1 LASFLLREDLRADS
15 GAAVAELQAAGL
27 KVSLLSGDR
36 SESAERVSQLAGIK
50 DARGGCL
57 PDDKLAWMQQA
68 QAAGHQ
74 VAMVGDGLN
83 DGPVLAGAN
92 VSFAFGRAVP
102 LARAQADFVVLGDRL
117 SLIPITYAKAGRT
130 MRVVRQNLGWAAA
143 YNAVGVPLAMAG
155 WMPAWAAGL
164 GMAAS
169 SLLVVLNALRLSSSA
184 EPPVTE
190 VP

>member
-1 LASFLLREDLRADS
+1 
-15 GAAVAELQAAGL
+15 
-27 KVSLLSGDR
+27 
-36 SESAERVSQLAGIK
+36 
-50 DARGGCL
+50 
-57 PDDKLAWMQQA
+57 
-68 QAAGHQ
+68 
-74 VAMVGDGLN
+74 MVGDGLN

-155 WMPAWAAGL
+155 WMPPGRRAWAWRPVRCWWCSMRCGF
-164 GMAAS
+164 
-169 SLLVVLNALRLSSSA
+169 LRRPSRL
-184 EPPVTE
+184 TE